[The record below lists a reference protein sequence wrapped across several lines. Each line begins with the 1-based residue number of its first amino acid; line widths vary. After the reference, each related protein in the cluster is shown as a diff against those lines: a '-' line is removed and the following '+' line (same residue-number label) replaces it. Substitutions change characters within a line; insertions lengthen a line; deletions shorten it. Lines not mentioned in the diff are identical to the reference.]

1 MKSPARRDARPKA
14 LRSLL
19 LILLLA
25 LTGAGAGM
33 LSPFHPSVAVA
44 QDGES
49 GEQINYNYGDWDKVA
64 ARAEQAIE
72 DDAATSST
80 MSDLRA
86 ELVGWRDHFH
96 GAEQI
101 NASTI
106 TSVQAQLDALGAPP
120 EDGEEAPEI
129 AQQRA
134 EITNRLTELRAPATA
149 AGVAYSRADAL
160 IREID
165 RILRE
170 RQTTQLL
177 ELGPTP
183 LNPANWPD
191 AAESLSR
198 SFMGLVD
205 ELTTNWRR
213 AGGETLRGAL
223 PAVLLS
229 LTAAGFLLLRGRRWV
244 ETWSNKVRDR
254 NRSAERWL
262 LGLLISLG
270 QIILPAAGLGMIL
283 VASFMSGLVGPQ
295 GEAMLGAAFKGGVNF
310 FIIFWLGT
318 QMFLSSEAADPPLH
332 LTRQER
338 LEGRFYSVVLGVLL
352 FLYEILVAAGAYADW
367 SAEARNVIFFP
378 MLLAAGPILY
388 RVGRLL
394 MNHAR
399 SEQEPSESL
408 SFLMQLV
415 LLLGRFTILM
425 SVLGPLAGVIGY
437 FAMADAIVMPMIK
450 SLALLAFM
458 VVLQRVIVELYVLIT
473 RNRAHVDEALT
484 PVLGAAL
491 LVIASLPFF
500 ALIWGARPTDLI
512 ELWTRFMQGFSM
524 GETTISPSNF
534 LTFVIVFAIGLGLTR
549 LSQGALGTTIL
560 PKTRLDPGGQRAF
573 VTGLGY
579 VGVFLAAIIA
589 ITAAGINLSALAYV
603 AGALSVGIGFGM
615 QNIVQNFVS
624 GIILLVERP
633 ISEGDWIQVNG
644 QMGIV
649 KSISVRSTRIETF
662 DRTDVIV
669 PNADLISGTV
679 TNWTRGNNIGRV
691 ILTVGVA
698 YGSNTRRVEE
708 ILLEIGKS
716 HPMVL
721 DNPAPFVYFKG
732 FGESS
737 LDFEV
742 RLIIR
747 DVLWGLPIQTELN
760 HMIAERFAEEGIE
773 IPFAQRDLW
782 IRNPEKLHPAPTSGT
797 APPAQ
802 PDATPPVQGPEKR
815 DAVDKLPDAAQHM
828 TSDDIGTDDG
838 GGGEDR

>member
-1 MKSPARRDARPKA
+1 MSPARRSVLPRA
-14 LRSLL
+14 LRSCL

-25 LTGAGAGM
+25 LMGAGAGV
-33 LSPFHPSVAVA
+33 LSPFHPTAVQA

-49 GEQINYNYGDWDKVA
+49 GDGALNYADWDKVA
-64 ARAEQAIE
+64 ERAETAIE
-72 DDAATSST
+72 DNAATSST

-86 ELVGWRDHFH
+86 ELVSWRDHFQ

-120 EDGEEAPEI
+120 ETGEEAPEI
-129 AQQRA
+129 AQQRE
-134 EITNRLTELRAPATA
+134 EITARLTELRAPGTA

-170 RQTTQLL
+170 RQANQLL

-183 LNPANWPD
+183 LNPGNWPT
-191 AAESLSR
+191 AAESLTG
-198 SFMGLVD
+198 SFMGLVA
-205 ELTTNWRR
+205 EVQSNWRR
-213 AGGETLRGAL
+213 AGSESLRGSL

-229 LTAAGFLLLRGRRWV
+229 LALAGFVLLRGRSWV
-244 ETWSNKVRDR
+244 ERWSDKVRDR
-254 NRSAERWL
+254 NRTAERWL
-262 LGLLISLG
+262 LGLVISLG
-270 QIILPAAGLGMIL
+270 QIILPAAGLGLIL

-295 GEAMLGAAFKGGVNF
+295 GEALLGAAFKGGVNF

-318 QMFLSSEAADPPLH
+318 QMFPKSDVTDPPLR
-332 LTRQER
+332 LSRPQR
-338 LEGRFYSVVLGVLL
+338 LEGRFYAVFLGLLL
-352 FLYEILVAAGAYADW
+352 FVYELLVAAGAYADW

-378 MLLAAGPILY
+378 LLLAAGPVLY
-388 RVGRLL
+388 RLGQLL
-394 MNHAR
+394 MAHAR
-399 SEQEPSESL
+399 SEQDPSESIG
-408 SFLMQLV
+408 FLMQLV
-415 LLLGRFTILM
+415 LLLGRFTIAIA
-425 SVLGPLAGVIGY
+425 VLGPLAGAIGY
-437 FAMADAIVMPMIK
+437 FAMADALVMPMIR
-450 SLALLAFM
+450 SLALLALI
-458 VVLQRVIVELYVLIT
+458 VVVQRIVVEIYVLIT

-484 PVLGAAL
+484 PVLAAAL
-491 LVIASLPFF
+491 LVLGSLPVF
-500 ALIWGARPTDLI
+500 ALIWGARTTDLA
-512 ELWTRFMQGFSM
+512 ELWSQFMQGFSL
-524 GETTISPSNF
+524 GDTTISPSNF

-560 PKTRLDPGGQRAF
+560 PKTKLDAGGQRAF

-579 VGVFLAAIIA
+579 VGIFLAAIIA

-698 YGSNTRRVEE
+698 YGTNTRRVEE

-760 HMIAERFAEEGIE
+760 HTIAERFAEEGIE

-782 IRNPEKLHPAPTSGT
+782 IRNPEKLHPAPTSGGSG
-797 APPAQ
+797 PAQ
-802 PDATPPVQGPEKR
+802 PDPAPAAQGPEKR

-838 GGGEDR
+838 GGEDR